1 MTDDTLEFEKEKKTS
16 IKKMYTDPEMGE
28 LNRRW
33 FDLSFEHKYP
43 YNFSW
48 LGLPII
54 QYPQD
59 IVAIQEI
66 VWKVQPKT
74 IIETGIAR
82 GGSLIFYSSLVKLLG
97 NQGKVIGIDIEIRNH
112 NRKRIE
118 KHSLF
123 DSIELVEGSSIDP
136 STILKVEKI
145 IDTSKPVLVVLD
157 SNHTHDHVL
166 SELRMYKDFVT
177 KGSYI
182 IVLDTHCENLPQ
194 HLLANRPWGKGNS
207 PMTAVVEFLKSNKN
221 FQVDNEI
228 HEKLGVTGAP
238 SGYIK
243 RVD

>member
-1 MTDDTLEFEKEKKTS
+1 MKDDILDFENEKKFS
-16 IKKMYTDPEMGE
+16 INKMKSDSKMSD
-28 LNRRW
+28 LNKEW
-33 FDLSFEHKYP
+33 FELSFEHRYP

-59 IVAIQEI
+59 IIAIQEI

-74 IIETGIAR
+74 IIETGVAR
-82 GGSLIFYSSLVKLLG
+82 GGSLIFYSSLIKLIG
-97 NQGKVIGIDIEIRNH
+97 NGGKVIGIDIDIRKH

-118 KHSLF
+118 KHRLF
-123 DSIELVEGSSIDP
+123 ESIELIEGSSIE
-136 STILKVEKI
+136 SQTVKKVDES
-145 IDTSKPVLVVLD
+145 IDKSSPVLVVLD

-166 SELRMYKDFVT
+166 SELHLYKDFVT
-177 KGSYI
+177 KDSYI
-182 IVLDTHCENLPQ
+182 IVLDTHCETLPQ

-207 PMTAVVEFLKSNKN
+207 PMTAVMEFIKTNKG
-221 FQVDNEI
+221 FKIDSEI

-243 RVD
+243 KII